1 MKKLL
6 LVLAIIF
13 SFGFFTSCSS
23 SAQAEKDITSQDEA
37 LAKVW
42 LNKEGK
48 LSKTYS
54 SNGEISLKDTETKG
68 ARLSIQI
75 PDDVNGMIRTH
86 VEEVSATKF
95 TTVYASPRYNR
106 LESTYKAKVV
116 DAFEK
121 NATEGL
127 NINSMFTGVWEGCEV
142 QTSWKATHTKK
153 ADEAIYIAYLPALV
167 RYYDA
172 ENKVQFLTFV
182 LVPIK
187 VVSTSLPTKTNP
199 EYSNSFAQETHD
211 LIVNWTADKSGDIVY
226 SKK

>member
-13 SFGFFTSCSS
+13 SFGLFTSCSS
-23 SAQAEKDITSQDEA
+23 SAQAEKDIASQDET

-116 DAFEK
+116 EAFEK

-142 QTSWKATHTKK
+142 QTGDDEE
-153 ADEAIYIAYLPALV
+153 ADEEKPMIT
-167 RYYDA
+167 
-172 ENKVQFLTFV
+172 FLNVTE
-182 LVPIK
+182 
-187 VVSTSLPTKTNP
+187 VSEDTEEKSTQKPT
-199 EYSNSFAQETHD
+199 
-211 LIVNWTADKSGDIVY
+211 
-226 SKK
+226 SKKKKKH